1 MCIPF
6 IEQQHVKF
14 AKKKKKKKK
23 KCKANSVF
31 WKNSLSV
38 ICMENVSQGLYK
50 NPDVL
55 VQKEGSFLKE
65 LPLFSDTVVQEGKV
79 VSLCLK

>member
-1 MCIPF
+1 MVLGVPIFKYIRVVLSHLEVIYIGENTVISLKCHFITHTSKCMMCIPF

-31 WKNSLSV
+31 
-38 ICMENVSQGLYK
+38 
-50 NPDVL
+50 
-55 VQKEGSFLKE
+55 
-65 LPLFSDTVVQEGKV
+65 
-79 VSLCLK
+79 